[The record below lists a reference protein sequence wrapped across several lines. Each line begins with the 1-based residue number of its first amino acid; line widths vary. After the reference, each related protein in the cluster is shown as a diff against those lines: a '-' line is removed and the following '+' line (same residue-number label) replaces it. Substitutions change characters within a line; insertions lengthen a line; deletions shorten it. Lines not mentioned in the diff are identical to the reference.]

1 MSAQVQEIQQ
11 RKLTRKAVECEIERL
26 EYLLKNY
33 KFSTLERQ
41 KVENYL
47 KNAKHKL
54 QEYSSIKE
62 LKQAR

>member
-1 MSAQVQEIQQ
+1 MRTQVQETKQQ
-11 RKLTRKAVECEIERL
+11 KLTRKAVECEIERL

-33 KFSTLERQ
+33 EFSTLERQ
-41 KVENYL
+41 QVDNYL

-54 QEYSSIKE
+54 QEFSSTKE